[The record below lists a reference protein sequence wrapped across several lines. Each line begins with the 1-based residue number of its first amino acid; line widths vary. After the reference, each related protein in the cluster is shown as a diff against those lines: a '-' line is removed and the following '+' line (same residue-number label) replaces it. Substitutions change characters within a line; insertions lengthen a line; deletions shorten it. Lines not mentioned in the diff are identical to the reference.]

1 METTYLEKGQQMTT
15 AQPHHA
21 IETLKTRELR
31 AKFEQVLGK
40 ATRSNNRTYLIGQI
54 VKALE
59 KAQAEQAAARKT
71 RRSVR
76 QPGQRDPRLPKPG
89 SFVTREYQG
98 TTIEVTVGERD
109 FQYAGKTYRSLSTI
123 AREVT
128 GTIWNGFLFFKLTPY
143 PSRKAAAR

>member
-1 METTYLEKGQQMTT
+1 MTT